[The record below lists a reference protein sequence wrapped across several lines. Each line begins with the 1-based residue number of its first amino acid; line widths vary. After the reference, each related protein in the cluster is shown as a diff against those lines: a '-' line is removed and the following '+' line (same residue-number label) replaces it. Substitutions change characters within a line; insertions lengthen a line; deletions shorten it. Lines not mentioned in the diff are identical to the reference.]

1 MELVNKIKKW
11 LDDEI
16 QSSREVIAE
25 YTSEQR
31 SKCEDGSDDF
41 IEGQFDLAE
50 RLLSKIKEWENDS
63 KPTWEELAET
73 GMSPKMIEATL
84 DGYSDESN

>member
-1 MELVNKIKKW
+1 MTTIENKIKKW

-25 YTSEQR
+25 YTFEQR
-31 SKCEDGSDDF
+31 SKCDDGSDDF

-50 RLLSKIKEWENDS
+50 RLLSQIKEWQQ
-63 KPTWEELAET
+63 
-73 GMSPKMIEATL
+73 
-84 DGYSDESN
+84 YSN